1 MKNKIFYT
9 TEKEFENKF
18 RKKEL
23 RRNSFIVEINGSEI
37 QTWPDFLAKMTEA
50 FNLPYS
56 PNANVYLDW
65 MRDMDYITEKST
77 CVVIKQYSQLIKEDQ
92 HMKEIV
98 IKDFSDYILPWWEG
112 EIIGHMV
119 GGKPQRFVVYL
130 CD

>member
-1 MKNKIFYT
+1 MNKIFYT

-18 RKKEL
+18 RNKEL

-65 MRDMDYITEKST
+65 MLG
-77 CVVIKQYSQLIKEDQ
+77 CVIWI
-92 HMKEIV
+92 
-98 IKDFSDYILPWWEG
+98 ILRRKV
-112 EIIGHMV
+112 HA
-119 GGKPQRFVVYL
+119 L
-130 CD
+130 L